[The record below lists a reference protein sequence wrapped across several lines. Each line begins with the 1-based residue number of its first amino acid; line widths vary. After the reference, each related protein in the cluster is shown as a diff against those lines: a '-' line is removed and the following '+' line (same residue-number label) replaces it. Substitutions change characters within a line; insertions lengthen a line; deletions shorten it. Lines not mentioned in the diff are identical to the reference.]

1 MRIIQHNKLDVPQ
14 SFTDPLSDNLI
25 AFIDENSKRFSFDT
39 ANVYHLNNNNLVEYK
54 DIITSSIKAKLIKNH
69 RSTGSDMKK
78 DIIKAVND
86 YYESI
91 QNKLPISMIVFEHV
105 YSSLTESSMLFFTEH
120 HDMLLIDTTTS
131 TLELAIMKNMFSY
144 LPLNDD
150 YVARAVT
157 QSVGY
162 ESSSTKGVFPF
173 TTFLLPFD
181 EKSFKIYFEKSQ
193 TKSLEL
199 QVRILQ
205 AGQDK
210 FENLNISDDKILN
223 TSLKNIDIVNTRLLH
238 NNIIIFNEYDLSDYN
253 IRDLIS
259 SYLMPFI
266 EDLNSKYEIIDD
278 IPVAL
283 TKEYY
288 EYFKAN
294 IKPVIEMAKC

>member
-1 MRIIQHNKLDVPQ
+1 MRIIQHNKLYVPQ
-14 SFTDPLSDNLI
+14 SFTHRLSDNLI
-25 AFIDENSKRFSFDT
+25 AFVDENSKRFSFDN

-69 RSTGSDMKK
+69 RSTGSDMMK

-86 YYESI
+86 YYENL
-91 QNKLPISMIVFEHV
+91 QNKLPTSMIVFEHV
-105 YSSLTESSMLFFTEH
+105 YSSLTETSMLFFKEH

-131 TLELAIMKNMFSY
+131 TLEFAITKNMFSY
-144 LPLNDD
+144 LPLNDN

-173 TTFLLPFD
+173 TTFLLPFN
-181 EKSFKIYFEKSQ
+181 ENSFKIDFEKSQ

-238 NNIIIFNEYDLSDYN
+238 NNIIIFNEYALSDYN
-253 IRDLIS
+253 VRDLIS

-266 EDLNSKYEIIDD
+266 DDLNSKYEIIDE

-288 EYFKAN
+288 DHFKAN
-294 IKPVIEMAKC
+294 IKPVIDMAIC

>member
-1 MRIIQHNKLDVPQ
+1 MRIIQHNKLYVPQ
-14 SFTDPLSDNLI
+14 SFTHRLSDNLI
-25 AFIDENSKRFSFDT
+25 AFIDENSKRFSFDN

-54 DIITSSIKAKLIKNH
+54 DIVTSSIQSKLMKNR
-69 RSTGSDMKK
+69 RSTGSDTMKEV
-78 DIIKAVND
+78 IKEVND
-86 YYESI
+86 YYEKL

-105 YSSLTESSMLFFTEH
+105 YSSLTESSMLFFKEH

-131 TLELAIMKNMFSY
+131 TLELAIIKSMFSY
-144 LPLNDD
+144 LPLHDN

-162 ESSSTKGVFPF
+162 ESASTKGVFPF

-181 EKSFKIYFEKSQ
+181 EKSFKIDFEKSQ

-210 FENLNISDDKILN
+210 FENLSISDDKTLN

-238 NNIIIFNEYDLSDYN
+238 NNIVIFNEYTLSDYN
-253 IRDLIS
+253 VRDIIS
-259 SYLMPFI
+259 SYLIPFI
-266 EDLNSKYEIIDD
+266 DDLKSKYEIIDD

-288 EYFKAN
+288 DHFKAN
-294 IKPVIEMAKC
+294 IRPVIDMAIC